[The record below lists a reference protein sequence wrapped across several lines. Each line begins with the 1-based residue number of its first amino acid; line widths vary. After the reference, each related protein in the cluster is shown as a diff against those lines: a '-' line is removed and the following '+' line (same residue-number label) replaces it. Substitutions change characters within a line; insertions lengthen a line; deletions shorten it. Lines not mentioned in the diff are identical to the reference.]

1 MADYYPLLSRAI
13 ASLGDQPGISHQ
25 AIYDRARDALGRQLR
40 GFEPPLGEDHIAAEL
55 AALEETIARVER
67 EHTAGKAV
75 EDELFGLKPPASPE
89 ADERDD
95 EPPPLPEADRTA
107 EDTADK
113 NDTPTV
119 ADDEALRP
127 QRPRLPSR
135 DEDQPRSSKS
145 VALFAAVAVVVMMI
159 TGLIALTRRDQPKPA
174 APPAVATVAPEPPT
188 TEGPKTE
195 GRLGGAEPTPAT
207 PPATQPPA
215 QPQPA
220 SPAPAT
226 PSATPT
232 PSTPPARPAP
242 SQPPVTAT
250 PATPA
255 TPPAAQ
261 AVPAAGS
268 RAFMV
273 LEAQGT
279 APNQFEGRV
288 NWSFAPDPAVPG
300 AKALRATIDFQN
312 AGLAVDFSIARNTDT
327 ALNASHTV
335 MVIFEP
341 KNGTGNVREM
351 SAVEWRERENQVGV
365 TLAGIVVPVQD
376 NIFMI
381 GLDKTDAALAR
392 NLGLLQNQ
400 KWMVF
405 EIRLANARRG
415 AILVEKGPNGD
426 KAVAEALAE
435 WK

>member
-40 GFEPPLGEDHIAAEL
+40 GFEPPLGEEHIAAEL

-67 EHTAGKAV
+67 EHAAGKAI
-75 EDELFGLKPPASPE
+75 EDELLTVGPSG
-89 ADERDD
+89 ADESSGESDRSQEGEKPAGDA
-95 EPPPLPEADRTA
+95 ADRA
-107 EDTADK
+107 
-113 NDTPTV
+113 DTP
-119 ADDEALRP
+119 APDDEALRP

-135 DEDQPRSSKS
+135 NEDQPRSSKS

-174 APPAVATVAPEPPT
+174 APPAVATVAPDAPAA
-188 TEGPKTE
+188 EGPKTE
-195 GRLGGAEPTPAT
+195 GRLGGAEAPTTPPAAQAPTQPQPASPPPSATPAQ
-207 PPATQPPA
+207 PATQPPA
-215 QPQPA
+215 
-220 SPAPAT
+220 T
-226 PSATPT
+226 
-232 PSTPPARPAP
+232 
-242 SQPPVTAT
+242 
-250 PATPA
+250 ATPA

-261 AVPAAGS
+261 PVPAAGS

-273 LEAQGT
+273 LEAQGA

-288 NWSFAPDPAVPG
+288 TWSFAPDPAIGG

-312 AGLAVDFSIARNTDT
+312 AGLAVDFSIARNTDAT
-327 ALNASHTV
+327 LNASHTV

-351 SAVEWRERENQVGV
+351 SAVEWRERENQIGV

-381 GLDKTDAALAR
+381 GLDKTDASVSR

-426 KAVAEALAE
+426 RAVAEALAE